1 MSPEAN
7 KAISRRW
14 VEEVFSNGNLAV
26 ADEIVAPNHVN
37 SGPAALPGLPNGPE
51 GGIMI
56 VTFWRTAFPDLH
68 FTIDEQIA
76 ESDTVM
82 TRWTATGTQTGE
94 LAFMPPTGKS
104 TTVTGVLIDTFANGV
119 IAHTWAIFDQF
130 GLMQQLGLIPA
141 HGPSGS

>member
-14 VEEVFSNGNLAV
+14 IEEVFSKGNLAV
-26 ADEIVAPNHVN
+26 ADETVAPNHSN

-51 GGIMI
+51 GGKMI

-68 FTIDEQIA
+68 FTVDEQIA
-76 ESDTVM
+76 EGDTVM

-94 LAFMPPTGKS
+94 LAFRPPTGKS
-104 TTVTGVLIDTFANGV
+104 TTVTGVLIDRFENAM
-119 IAHTWAIFDQF
+119 IAT
-130 GLMQQLGLIPA
+130 L
-141 HGPSGS
+141 GPSSTNSV

>member
-7 KAISRRW
+7 KATSRRW
-14 VEEVFSNGNLAV
+14 IEEVFSKGNLAV
-26 ADEIVAPNHVN
+26 ADEIVAPNHSN

-51 GGIMI
+51 GGKMI

-104 TTVTGVLIDTFANGV
+104 TTVTGVLIDRFENGM

-130 GLMQQLGLIPA
+130 GMMQQLGLIPTP
-141 HGPSGS
+141 GQSGS